1 MTVPK
6 ISLPMRVFALVLL
19 GLAVLAAVLAGIV
32 DAVFHNYAERLAA
45 ERLETNMRV
54 AWDVTRG
61 YGKDFRVDGGA
72 LYIGDKKI
80 NDLNEL
86 PDHVAGIAGGVAT
99 VFMGDTRIAT
109 NVKNA
114 DGSRAIGTKLARG
127 PVWDAVLAAGAPYRG
142 QADILGA
149 LHLTAYDPI
158 KDASGKVIGVLFV
171 GVGRAEYFDEVAAT
185 QRTVAWTALAV
196 TIIVGAI
203 CFILAR
209 RMMRPLIDLRAVM
222 DRLSGGDLS
231 VAVPSVGRADELGD
245 MARAVLVFK
254 DNAAEVSRMEAERT
268 SVRERAEAERR
279 AALERLA
286 ADFESTVLGT
296 VSALGATTQQL
307 QDGAERLSVIAERG
321 GERAKSVS
329 DAAREANSNV
339 EHAADAA
346 GEMMS
351 SIDDETR
358 KIEES
363 SRMAGAVVGVVERT
377 NKTVEGLTRSAVAIG
392 EVVGLIQSIAS
403 QTNLLALNATIEAA
417 RAGEAG
423 KGFAVVA
430 GEVKL
435 LAGQTAKAT
444 DEISVQIEEIRKT
457 TDAAVS
463 AIAEIGVSVRGVAGF
478 VSEIASAARAHQ
490 GVTRGI
496 GDSVRVAA
504 AETQTVSRG
513 IADVTHSTTETGDMA
528 GQVAAAAE
536 DLHGRATELRRE
548 AAEFIARVRS
558 A

>member
-19 GLAVLAAVLAGIV
+19 GLAILAVVLAGIV

-61 YGKDFRVDGGA
+61 YGKDVRVDGGS
-72 LYIGDKKI
+72 LYVGDKKI
-80 NDLNEL
+80 NDFNEL
-86 PDHVAGIAGGVAT
+86 PDHVAGVVGGVAT

-127 PVWDAVLAAGAPYRG
+127 PVWDAVLGAGAPYRG

-158 KDASGKVIGVLFV
+158 KDATGKVIGVLFV

-185 QRTVAWTALAV
+185 QWTVVWTALGV
-196 TIIVGAI
+196 TILVGAI
-203 CFILAR
+203 CFVLAR

-231 VAVPSVGRADELGD
+231 VEVPSVRRADELGD

-268 SVRERAEAERR
+268 SVRARAEAERR

-307 QDGAERLSVIAERG
+307 QAGAERLNVIAERG

-339 EHAADAA
+339 GHAADAA

-377 NKTVEGLTRSAVAIG
+377 NKTVEGLTRSAAAIG

-513 IADVTHSTTETGDMA
+513 IADVTQSTTETGDMA

>member
-1 MTVPK
+1 MSVPK

-19 GLAVLAAVLAGIV
+19 GLAVLAVSLAGIV
-32 DAVFHNYAERLAA
+32 DAVFHNYAERLAG
-45 ERLETNMRV
+45 ERLEANMRV

-61 YGKDFRVDGGA
+61 YGTDVRVDGGS
-72 LYIGDKKI
+72 LFIGDKRI
-80 NDLNEL
+80 NDFNEL
-86 PDHVAGIAGGVAT
+86 PDRVRNIVGGVAT
-99 VFMGDTRIAT
+99 VFLGDARVAT

-114 DGSRAIGTKLARG
+114 DGSRAVGSKLARG
-127 PVWDAVLAAGAPYRG
+127 PVWDAVLGKGAPYRG
-142 QADILGA
+142 EADILGA
-149 LHLTAYDPI
+149 PHLTAYDPI
-158 KDASGKVIGVLFV
+158 KDASGKVVGVLFV
-171 GVGRAEYFDEVAAT
+171 GVGRADYFDEVAAT
-185 QRTVAWTALAV
+185 QRTIIWTALGITV
-196 TIIVGAI
+196 LVGGI
-203 CFILAR
+203 CFFLAR

-231 VAVPSVGRADELGD
+231 VEVPSVRRADELGD

-254 DNAAEVSRMEAERT
+254 DNAVEVSRMEAERA
-268 SVRERAEAERR
+268 SARERAEVERH

-286 ADFESTVLGT
+286 ADFEGTVLST

-307 QDGAERLSVIAERG
+307 QAGAERLNVIAERG

-329 DAAREANSNV
+329 DAAREANANF
-339 EHAADAA
+339 ERAADAA

-417 RAGEAG
+417 RAGDAG

-430 GEVKL
+430 GEVKT

-444 DEISVQIEEIRKT
+444 EDISFQIEEIRKT

-463 AIAEIGVSVRGVAGF
+463 AIDEIATSVRGVAGF
-478 VSEIASAARAHQ
+478 VSEIASAARTHQ

-504 AETQTVSRG
+504 SETQTVSRG
-513 IADVTHSTTETGDMA
+513 IADVTEATSETGGMA
-528 GQVAAAAE
+528 GQVAVAAE
-536 DLHGRATELRRE
+536 DLHNRATELRRE